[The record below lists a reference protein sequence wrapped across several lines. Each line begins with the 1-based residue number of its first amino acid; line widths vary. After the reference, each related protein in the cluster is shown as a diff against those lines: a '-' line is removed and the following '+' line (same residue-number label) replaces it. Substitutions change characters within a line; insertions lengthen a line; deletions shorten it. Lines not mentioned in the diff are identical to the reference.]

1 VQAWRETSGL
11 FTRNDLNFTESFV
24 KTIYDAAG
32 PRNANPS
39 MHCLMSWL
47 CILGARMDKKMPKI
61 AKIVIW
67 VLGIA
72 ICVSTQTMKQH
83 YIIDLITALA
93 IAEGFYWLVKGR
105 KIVMHVEQF
114 FTKINR
120 KLNWDWEE

>member
-1 VQAWRETSGL
+1 
-11 FTRNDLNFTESFV
+11 
-24 KTIYDAAG
+24 
-32 PRNANPS
+32 
-39 MHCLMSWL
+39 
-47 CILGARMDKKMPKI
+47 MPKI